1 VEAVSC
7 AEFQNGLTSGISSGW
22 EFGVA
27 GIEGLII
34 PKQKGGVYISV
45 AYGVFV
51 LEWKTRLAEFSILHL
66 VFPFCV
72 SAEDNVR
79 LLYSVSVVQ

>member
-1 VEAVSC
+1 MEAVSC

-34 PKQKGGVYISV
+34 PKQKGGVCISV
-45 AYGVFV
+45 ACGVFI
-51 LEWKTRLAEFSILHL
+51 LERKTRLAEFSILHP

-72 SAEDNVR
+72 NAEDNVR
-79 LLYSVSVVQ
+79 LLYSILVV